1 MPTIYSRRH
10 ARGGQAVLARNEYV
24 VLTVGVTNG
33 AGRNYS
39 RDVVDAALADLYR
52 KASIGGLQYG
62 FFISDYNG
70 MNSFGDVTIFSH
82 TYSDFRFQ
90 GDDLIVKINPLRT
103 PKGMELAMMM
113 ANDDVEFRTAGL
125 VKQEY
130 QTSKIIHLEILS
142 ITAGL
147 KGTSA

>member
-1 MPTIYSRRH
+1 MID
-10 ARGGQAVLARNEYV
+10 ALDVLDKKA
-24 VLTVGVTNG
+24 TM
-33 AGRNYS
+33 GRS
-39 RDVVDAALADLYR
+39 
-52 KASIGGLQYG
+52 QYG
-62 FFISDYNG
+62 FFISDYRG
-70 MNSFGDVTIFSH
+70 MESFDDVSIFSH

-113 ANDDVEFRTAGL
+113 TLDEVEFRTAGL
-125 VKQEY
+125 VKHEFG
-130 QTSKIIHLEILS
+130 TSKIVHFEILS

>member
-10 ARGGQAVLARNEYV
+10 ARGGPSLARNEYV

-39 RDVVDAALADLYR
+39 RDVVIDALDDLDK
-52 KASIGGLQYG
+52 KASMGRSQYG
-62 FFISDYNG
+62 FFISDYRG
-70 MNSFGDVTIFSH
+70 MLSFDDMSIFSH
-82 TYSDFRFQ
+82 TYSDFRFH
-90 GDDLIVKINPLRT
+90 GDELIVKINPLRT

-113 ANDDVEFRTAGL
+113 TRDEVEFRTAGL
-125 VKQEY
+125 VKQELG
-130 QTSKIIHLEILS
+130 TNKIEHFEILS